1 MRRQPTRSEPIVRP
15 TSAAW
20 SRCSRCS
27 RSEPARRNAGSV
39 NGQRS
44 HSRIVAVQGCH
55 GADRG
60 HEGSSGLRCADR
72 TGAGA
77 VTDKPKVGETRI
89 PLVEETV
96 EIKKRVVE
104 TGRVQVRTFVDDE
117 QVRITD
123 TLQRENV
130 DVERITIGRE
140 IDVAPGVREEGE
152 FLIVPVVEERLVIEK
167 RLFLV
172 EEIRLRRTTVTIP
185 VEADATRRVMR
196 AEIERDGPNIIPGA
210 K

>member
-1 MRRQPTRSEPIVRP
+1 M
-15 TSAAW
+15 
-20 SRCSRCS
+20 
-27 RSEPARRNAGSV
+27 
-39 NGQRS
+39 
-44 HSRIVAVQGCH
+44 
-55 GADRG
+55 
-60 HEGSSGLRCADR
+60 
-72 TGAGA
+72 
-77 VTDKPKVGETRI
+77 TDKPKVGETRI